1 MTSQNITYLSI
12 FIVGLVVSFFFL
24 WLWFFIRHWLAKT
37 EDYYSKRNLNLWSY
51 FKRNISLFAAMFFF
65 VIALSALFIWIT

>member
-12 FIVGLVVSFFFL
+12 FIVGLVVGCFFL
-24 WLWFFIRHWLAKT
+24 WLWFFIRHRLAKT
-37 EDYYSKRNLNLWSY
+37 EDYYSKRNLNLWDY